1 MEAPADAAMS
11 LQAAQCSPS
20 FLSTTNPPWTS
31 LTVRQEDCLQLTRS
45 ATRDDGELRDR
56 SALVPGV
63 SNNTKLV
70 LPGPLSP
77 RLHTVRAKPTFV
89 PPLIPPGQRSILR
102 PPEPGRTRGCSGGL
116 GTAGS

>member
-1 MEAPADAAMS
+1 MP
-11 LQAAQCSPS
+11 
-20 FLSTTNPPWTS
+20 LSVCRLHNA
-31 LTVRQEDCLQLTRS
+31 VRAFYQQQTLRGHHSQSDREDCLQLTRS

-77 RLHTVRAKPTFV
+77 RLHTVRAKTTFV

-102 PPEPGRTRGCSGGL
+102 PPQPGRTRGCSGGL